1 MIHKIEIN
9 NFQSHKHTV
18 IDFDKGV
25 NVICGETDNGKSAVI
40 RAIRW
45 VVENNPQG
53 TTKINSRW
61 NNEFKEPMSVTLFT
75 DKGKIERI
83 RSKTRNGYNIW
94 KNGSEPIELDAIG
107 KTVPEEVLQF
117 LNISDVNFQYQFDNP
132 YLLSLT
138 PGQASQYLN
147 EIVHLDS
154 IDKIMSVADSNK
166 RQLSSEQ
173 KVVEND
179 IKKLEKE
186 DENYT
191 WVDGANNLCLRTKK
205 LNSMVQD
212 IEQDCNNLEE
222 SIEQFEKQVIVDLT
236 EQLKIVQDIEN
247 IEIKDCSEL
256 EESIDNYKSCSNVIV
271 DLTEAKKLVE
281 SIDSIIICNTD
292 ELEKSLISY
301 HELNGD
307 ITRFSSEIETLKD
320 SLPERC
326 PYCNNIID
334 KDCLCS

>member
-1 MIHKIEIN
+1 MITKIEIN

-83 RSKTRNGYNIW
+83 RSKIRNGYNIY
-94 KNGSEPIELDAIG
+94 KNDSPPIELDAIG

-117 LNISDVNFQYQFDNP
+117 LNISDVNFQYQFDSP

-186 DENYT
+186 AENYT
-191 WVDGANNLCLRTKK
+191 WVDEADNLYLRTKK
-205 LNSMVQD
+205 LNSIIQNIIQESD
-212 IEQDCNNLEE
+212 NLEQ
-222 SIEQFEKQVIVDLT
+222 SIEQFKKQVTVDLT
-236 EQLKIVQDIEN
+236 EPMKLIQDIESIK
-247 IEIKDCSEL
+247 IEDCSEL
-256 EESIDNYKSCSNVIV
+256 EESINSYNACSNVIV
-271 DLTEAKKLVE
+271 DITEAKKLVE

-292 ELEKSLISY
+292 ELQKSLISY

-307 ITRFSSEIETLKD
+307 ITRISSEIETLKD